1 MKRHR
6 KMTIFMT
13 NECLCKRSHSKNKK
27 KSLTTKTIMKNSSRS
42 LDKNDLKNILQ
53 SHMFVKNRCLPSIS
67 GQTTFYGRIQAT
79 MLMVFFPDL
88 VSTK

>member
-1 MKRHR
+1 
-6 KMTIFMT
+6 
-13 NECLCKRSHSKNKK
+13 
-27 KSLTTKTIMKNSSRS
+27 MKNSSRS

-53 SHMFVKNRCLPSIS
+53 SHMFVKNRCLSGIS

-88 VSTK
+88 VSTKRSHMKTETFVERK